1 MKNIPL
7 SVLDAYAKRLT
18 SKQAHML
25 YENKMQKPYKKALYE
40 NNAGKQLY
48 KLYLDDYTIAD
59 EVEMNKIEFL
69 MKLNENHTSVVNA
82 LSYKI
87 DEDGVTFSTS
97 DRKVYSKLI
106 GSLLNEGISGS
117 TLEFIKDEKY

>member
-7 SVLDAYAKRLT
+7 SVLDAYAQRLT

-48 KLYLDDYTIAD
+48 KLYLDDYTIAE

-69 MKLNENHTSVVNA
+69 MKLNEKLKLFIYVFLYSVFFLFIN
-82 LSYKI
+82 I
-87 DEDGVTFSTS
+87 
-97 DRKVYSKLI
+97 
-106 GSLLNEGISGS
+106 SLLLI
-117 TLEFIKDEKY
+117 LKCFFLLFCLFF

>member
-7 SVLDAYAKRLT
+7 SVLDAYAQRLT

-40 NNAGKQLY
+40 NNSGKQLY
-48 KLYLDDYTIAD
+48 KLYLDDYTIAE

-69 MKLNENHTSVVNA
+69 TVPSITQPSA
-82 LSYKI
+82 I
-87 DEDGVTFSTS
+87 
-97 DRKVYSKLI
+97 R
-106 GSLLNEGISGS
+106 LLF
-117 TLEFIKDEKY
+117 TLLPIAYFAARRTTPS

>member
-7 SVLDAYAKRLT
+7 SVLDAYAQRLT

-40 NNAGKQLY
+40 NNSGKQLY
-48 KLYLDDYTIAD
+48 KLYLDDYTIAE

-69 MKLNENHTSVVNA
+69 MKLNENHGSVVNA

-106 GSLLNEGISGS
+106 GSLLNEGISDS

>member
-18 SKQAHML
+18 STQAHML

-40 NNAGKQLY
+40 NNSGKQLY
-48 KLYLDDYTIAD
+48 KLYLDDYAIAE

-69 MKLNENHTSVVNA
+69 MKLNENHGSVVNS